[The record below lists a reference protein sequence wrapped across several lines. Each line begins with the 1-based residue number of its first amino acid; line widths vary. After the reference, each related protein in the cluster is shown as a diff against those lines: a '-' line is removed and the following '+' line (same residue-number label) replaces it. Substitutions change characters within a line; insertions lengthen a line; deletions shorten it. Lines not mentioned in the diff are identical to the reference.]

1 MDRIRMNE
9 MLAKLSL
16 SDPIPIDQFG
26 GKGKQNT
33 TRGEKARRGIR
44 DPHGRWKLDRAEDR
58 ANSWP
63 SEQRVRSGLNH
74 E

>member
-1 MDRIRMNE
+1 MNE

-33 TRGEKARRGIR
+33 TRGEKARRGKA
-44 DPHGRWKLDRAEDR
+44 GRGGAGWKKKKNKRR
-58 ANSWP
+58 RRRRR
-63 SEQRVRSGLNH
+63 RVK
-74 E
+74 

>member
-33 TRGEKARRGIR
+33 TRGEARRGGAGR
-44 DPHGRWKLDRAEDR
+44 DGKRKKTREEEEEEEL
-58 ANSWP
+58 
-63 SEQRVRSGLNH
+63 SE
-74 E
+74 

>member
-33 TRGEKARRGIR
+33 TRGEKARRGGAGR
-44 DPHGRWKLDRAEDR
+44 DGKRKKTREEEEEEEEL
-58 ANSWP
+58 
-63 SEQRVRSGLNH
+63 SE
-74 E
+74 